1 MYIICHE
8 VAYNLYNLSDM
19 GSIVFVAVFNGYD
32 GVEAT
37 SHCCKMLSVPPSQNA
52 MASTRCACAASLK
65 LAKAYGLMC

>member
-1 MYIICHE
+1 MYIICHQ

-37 SHCCKMLSVPPSQNA
+37 SHYFAARCCQSLHHKMPWPQPDVLV
-52 MASTRCACAASLK
+52 RHH
-65 LAKAYGLMC
+65 